1 MRILGIIASSVIK
14 KFTDTFTRTTSAG
27 TLGTSDSGGTYVIN
41 STWNANGSKATT
53 ATAASSS
60 PIAAT
65 DMYTT
70 KPTISLD
77 VENKNGVG
85 IAFWVSDTNNY
96 WGLHPYQATNY
107 SQVCNAFTQA
117 CLSGGPGS
125 QCVASQGFFSPAN
138 GGTAFRCQKFQ
149 DVFIC
154 NQFFSNCTTY
164 SSSSSAGSRFLRLFK
179 REGGTTSTVTES
191 SISSAAASLKVV
203 IDSALAITGTAYSGA
218 GQTGSTLATITN
230 SPSGQTTATKHG
242 FLLTSDTWD
251 PGNTADNLTIS
262 A

>member
-14 KFTDTFTRTTSAG
+14 KFTDTFTRTTSSG

-70 KPTISLD
+70 KPTILLD
-77 VENKNGVG
+77 TENKNGVG

-96 WGLHPYQATNY
+96 WGLYPYQATNY
-107 SQVCNAFTQA
+107 SQTCNAYNQA
-117 CLSGGPGS
+117 CASGNPS
-125 QCVASQGFFSPAN
+125 SKCIASQGFYSPAN
-138 GGTAFRCQKFQ
+138 QGTAYRCQAYQDYFQ
-149 DVFIC
+149 C
-154 NQFFSNCTTY
+154 NSYFANCNSY
-164 SSSSSAGSRFLRLFK
+164 SSSSSAGSRVLRLFK
-179 REGGTTSTVTES
+179 REGGTVSTVTES
-191 SISSAAASLKVV
+191 SLSSAVASLKVV
-203 IDSALAITGTAYSGA
+203 IDSALAITGTAYSSA
-218 GQTGSTLATITN
+218 GQTGSTLATVTN

-242 FLLTSDTWD
+242 FILTSDTWD
-251 PGNTADNLTIS
+251 VGNTVDNLTIS